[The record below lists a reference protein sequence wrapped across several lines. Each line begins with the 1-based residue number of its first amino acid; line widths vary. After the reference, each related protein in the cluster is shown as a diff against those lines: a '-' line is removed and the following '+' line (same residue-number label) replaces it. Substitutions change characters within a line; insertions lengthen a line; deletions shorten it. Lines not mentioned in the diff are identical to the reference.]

1 MPFKVHNMQVVS
13 DNKLKGVTLPASVKS
28 LVVDS
33 NTQRRRLVEELLS
46 NMGFS
51 TLESCGELCELNR
64 ESENIG
70 ATASALL
77 LVIYLDT
84 VTDTAM
90 KALKQFLSSRPMPVL
105 LLIDN
110 IEADAQEKALQ
121 AGVTAF
127 LSLGVQG
134 NRVKQAID
142 SAFASFALVSQLQQQ
157 ISHLEN
163 RLQERIIVD
172 KAKGLVMKNRGLDEA
187 QAYSFLRKYAMRNG
201 RKLIDVARMTLETS
215 ELLDI

>member
-1 MPFKVHNMQVVS
+1 MLVVS
-13 DNKLKGVTLPASVKS
+13 DTKFNSVTMPASIKS
-28 LVVDS
+28 VVVDS
-33 NTQRRRLVEELLS
+33 DTQRRRLVEELLN

-51 TLESCGELCELNR
+51 TLESCGQICELGN
-64 ESENIG
+64 
-70 ATASALL
+70 ATHNASTVSASVL
-77 LVIYLDT
+77 LVIYLDA
-84 VTDTAM
+84 VNDTDIN
-90 KALKQFLSSRPMPVL
+90 ALKQFLSRRPMPVL
-105 LLIDN
+105 LLIDD
-110 IEADAQEKALQ
+110 IDIHAREKAMQ

-142 SAFASFALVSQLQQQ
+142 SAFASFALVSKLQLQ

-201 RKLIDVARMTLETS
+201 KKLIEVARMTIETS
-215 ELLDI
+215 ELLDL